1 LSLVNQCLAFV
12 DRNEVIE
19 LYYTLVVNGEASD
32 LWKQVFRVGLTKAT
46 NPSLVLSHNDR
57 GT

>member
-1 LSLVNQCLAFV
+1 LSIVNQCLAFV

-32 LWKQVFRVGLTKAT
+32 LWKSGFQGWLDKGNQPLFSFVAQ
-46 NPSLVLSHNDR
+46 
-57 GT
+57 